1 MRVTVRLFGSFR
13 KYGEGARLEV
23 ELARAATV
31 SALRSALV
39 AKLKTQHPGF
49 SEDHL
54 VGESA
59 FATDSGLLEDG
70 ASLSDGATVAI
81 LPPVCGG

>member
-13 KYGEGARLEV
+13 KYGDGSRLEV
-23 ELARAATV
+23 ELPAA
-31 SALRSALV
+31 SGLPALRGALV
-39 AKLKTQHPGF
+39 SKLKALHPEF
-49 SEDHL
+49 AEEQL

-59 FATDSGLLEDG
+59 FATEAAVLDDG
-70 ASLSDGATVAI
+70 AVLPDGATVAI